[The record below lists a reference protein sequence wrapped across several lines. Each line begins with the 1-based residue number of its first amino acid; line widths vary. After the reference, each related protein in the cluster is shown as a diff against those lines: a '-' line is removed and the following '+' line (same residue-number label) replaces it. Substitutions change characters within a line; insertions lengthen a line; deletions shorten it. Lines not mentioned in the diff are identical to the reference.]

1 MEITTSTDDS
11 WFHTLTQVSAGASDS
26 RIRQENGRCA
36 EGQNR
41 TGDTWFFRS
50 GPGPARQC
58 VSDGHVVGTARVDTA
73 IAHTQH
79 IRRERSDPQARAFAY
94 MVVGGS
100 GT

>member
-1 MEITTSTDDS
+1 MEITTSTRR
-11 WFHTLTQVSAGASDS
+11 HLVSRAPAGQRG
-26 RIRQENGRCA
+26 RIRFSNSLGDLLCA